1 VDVTASWDPGT
12 ATYADPQTGE
22 HWVYVD
28 PNTYDNPFPQ
38 QGPVYTSGP
47 QPVPGVAQT
56 AYASPPVDPSTDPG
70 GPGERPPEPGELGLV
85 GRRAW
90 PTWAMVLLGAA
101 CLVLGMAING
111 NVGTSSASTGQGG
124 YKLPP
129 AAGAGGSTATTVA
142 GGTTAT
148 TAASGSTATSA
159 AGGSTA
165 TSAASGSTATSAAGG
180 STATTVA
187 PGPPTVLI
195 PATQLAGNWTSST
208 FTIAAGQW
216 NIGWAFQCTPAPP
229 TVPTF
234 EIFVVTPGGSPGPT
248 PAVTSS
254 VASGQSV
261 TPQSSLGSQQIVVR
275 TAASC
280 QWAVKVTGFSG

>member
-1 VDVTASWDPGT
+1 MTASWDPST

-47 QPVPGVAQT
+47 QPVPGTVQSAYT
-56 AYASPPVDPSTDPG
+56 APPVDPSTDPS

-90 PTWAMVLLGAA
+90 PTWAMVLLGGV
-101 CLVLGMAING
+101 CLILGMAING
-111 NVGTSSASTGQGG
+111 NIGTSSASTGQAG

-129 AAGAGGSTATTVA
+129 ASSAAASAGSSTATTA
-142 GGTTAT
+142 TGGTTAT
-148 TAASGSTATSA
+148 TG
-159 AGGSTA
+159 AGGT
-165 TSAASGSTATSAAGG
+165 
-180 STATTVA
+180 TATTVA

-195 PATQLAGNWTSST
+195 PATQMAGNWTSST

-229 TVPTF
+229 TTPTF
-234 EIFVVTPGGSPGPT
+234 QIFVVTPGGSPGPT

-261 TPQSSLGSQQIVVR
+261 TPQSSLGAQQIVVE